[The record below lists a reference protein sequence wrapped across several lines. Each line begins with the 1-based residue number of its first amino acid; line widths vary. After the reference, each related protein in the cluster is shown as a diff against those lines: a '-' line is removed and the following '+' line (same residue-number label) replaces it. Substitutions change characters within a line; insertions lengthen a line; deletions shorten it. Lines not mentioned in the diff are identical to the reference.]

1 MPEDSLVHKVEPNYP
16 RAALLYRIQGTV
28 RFTAIIRKDGRVE
41 RLRLLDGHPLLVRAA
56 REAARQWIYRT
67 SFLVGEPVRVITI
80 LAVPF
85 RIGAS
90 VNP

>member
-67 SFLVGEPVRVITI
+67 SFLGGEPVRVITI

-85 RIGAS
+85 RIGPS